1 MNRLKFPKTS
11 RLLTNRQFQ
20 AVLSRRLSAIGK
32 ADGETS
38 PAGKR
43 RGGSARDS
51 GETGL
56 IVHACENDCGK
67 PRLGV
72 SISKRCGSAVVRNR
86 LKRLLREA
94 FRQNQHLIP
103 AGFDYVVSMSYN
115 RGGFG
120 PARPVVKD
128 LTFEQICGSLVTL
141 ARRAAGERA

>member
-20 AVLSRRLSAIGK
+20 AVLSRRLK
-32 ADGETS
+32 AEGETS
-38 PAGKR
+38 PGGKR
-43 RGGSARDS
+43 RGGTARDS

-56 IVHACENDCGK
+56 IVHACENDFGK

-94 FRQNQHLIP
+94 FRQNQEVIP

-115 RGGFG
+115 RGGLSSTR
-120 PARPVVKD
+120 PAVKG
-128 LTFEQICGSLVTL
+128 LTFEQVRDSFVTL
-141 ARRAAGERA
+141 ARNAAGEKA

>member
-1 MNRLKFPKTS
+1 
-11 RLLTNRQFQ
+11 
-20 AVLSRRLSAIGK
+20 
-32 ADGETS
+32 
-38 PAGKR
+38 
-43 RGGSARDS
+43 
-51 GETGL
+51 
-56 IVHACENDCGK
+56 
-67 PRLGV
+67 V

-120 PARPVVKD
+120 LARPVVKD

-141 ARRAAGERA
+141 ARRSAGERA